1 MTGQGTSQ
9 LLSIVEHF
17 AGKFGDRGQS
27 EKANRSRV
35 SREFLFSTVIIAH
48 GLSLVKIFGSRLSAT
63 FSSIAGVCREIKNDK
78 PLASHIAT
86 LIREC
91 VLSGWVFDEESQT
104 EEAALAALLS
114 LVRKAIQKMP
124 ELESIKLDNCRI
136 SNAMIK
142 LVCQA
147 AAFCRLTSLIH
158 DKLWDKLSSA
168 RIVDLTLID
177 LEYEANEIETSAM
190 ISHLPFQHLVS
201 LKTNHNGLLDAV
213 AVSPCHLQRLE
224 ITNFI
229 YLLEDLAHLGA
240 VLKQLPLLTHLSIHR
255 LTRHLPLS
263 FHTTQVHLMPA
274 TFTGISLP
282 SLRSV
287 LCPGSIAAAFL
298 SPAPGT
304 LVQLDLTGKHVAQSP
319 SSGVETP
326 WHFPTLDNVHADGLE
341 ELTMPM
347 RGLAKGSFPFN
358 RPHPRLRKLAII
370 GEDLANE
377 FSCIVC
383 SSPPCSRCKA
393 LNLS

>member
-1 MTGQGTSQ
+1 
-9 LLSIVEHF
+9 
-17 AGKFGDRGQS
+17 
-27 EKANRSRV
+27 
-35 SREFLFSTVIIAH
+35 
-48 GLSLVKIFGSRLSAT
+48 
-63 FSSIAGVCREIKNDK
+63 
-78 PLASHIAT
+78 
-86 LIREC
+86 
-91 VLSGWVFDEESQT
+91 
-104 EEAALAALLS
+104 
-114 LVRKAIQKMP
+114 MP

-147 AAFCRLTSLIH
+147 AGLRSLHLHQCRLTSLVR

-168 RIVDLTLID
+168 RIVDLTLVD

-263 FHTTQVHLMPA
+263 FHTTQVYFIPA

-282 SLRSV
+282 SLRSL

-304 LVQLDLTGKHVAQSP
+304 LVHLDLTGKHVAQSP

-326 WHFPTLDNVHADGLE
+326 WRFPTLDNVHADGLE
-341 ELTMPM
+341 ELKIPM

-370 GEDLANE
+370 GEDLASA

-383 SSPPCSRCKA
+383 PRLSVLVAKLSICRRFLLKQYVLLLRLQTSLHSSKYRSLRGPT
-393 LNLS
+393 